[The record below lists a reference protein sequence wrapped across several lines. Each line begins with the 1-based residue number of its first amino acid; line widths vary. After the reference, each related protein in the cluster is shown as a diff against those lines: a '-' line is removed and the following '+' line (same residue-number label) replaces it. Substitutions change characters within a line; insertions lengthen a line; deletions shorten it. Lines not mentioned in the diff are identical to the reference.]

1 LGDGLRLLDFEQLR
15 AETTV
20 LNEKNEER
28 TNDLSSLRLRCNAD
42 TQKLA
47 HIREKEESLQYQDDN
62 NLDEVFGLYQEERE
76 LREHLNG
83 LKIKKS
89 DLRKECQLLTEK
101 TGISDNVL
109 LMNDYDR
116 TMDEVGNS

>member
-76 LREHLNG
+76 LREYLNG

-89 DLRKECQLLTEK
+89 DLRKQCQLLQEK